1 VKTLSAVATDSD
13 SGSTE
18 LFIAVLVFGLLV
30 LAVIATVQALKDRGL
45 TENFV
50 KLYGLL
56 FVGTVATAV
65 IFAGVNSEV
74 RTGAYTILGTI
85 AGYLAGGKIKT
96 AQADLL
102 DKDGKVPQPAEE
114 DDDDEEKGGA

>member
-1 VKTLSAVATDSD
+1 MKTLSAVTTD

-18 LFIAVLVFGLLV
+18 LFIAVLVFGLLT
-30 LAVIATVQALKDRGL
+30 LAAVATVQSLKQRGL

-102 DKDGKVPQPAEE
+102 DKDGKMPQPAD
-114 DDDDEEKGGA
+114 DDDDEKEGA